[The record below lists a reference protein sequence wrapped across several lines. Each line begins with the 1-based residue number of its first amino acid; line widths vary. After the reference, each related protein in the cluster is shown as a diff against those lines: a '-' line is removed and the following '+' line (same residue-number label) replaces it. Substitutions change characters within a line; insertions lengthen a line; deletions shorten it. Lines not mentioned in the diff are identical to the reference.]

1 MPMEAIYKGKRFSR
15 EDVLKAMDEFDRTR
29 RATFSAWRL
38 YAVRHNEQDYPPK
51 ELLRIIVGDI
61 SGTSGGDPI
70 NKYFRQL
77 AFPIVKLTDDEEP
90 LRPPEEESE
99 EFQFSFERDLEER
112 LVANLANLEPGLRLY
127 EQGNIKGRQIDA
139 GEIGRIDLLA
149 VADDGAL
156 VVIELKAGEAR
167 DRVCAQILRYMGWVK
182 ETLGE
187 GREVRGIIVASDFTT
202 RLRYAAKPVRS
213 LQLKRYRVHFE
224 FEDV

>member
-1 MPMEAIYKGKRFSR
+1 MEANYKGKKFTH
-15 EDVLKAMDEFDRTR
+15 EDVLKGMDEFDRTR

-38 YAVRHNEQDYPPK
+38 YAIRHNEQNYPPK

-61 SGTSGGDPI
+61 SGTSGGEPT

-77 AFPIVKLTDDEEP
+77 GFPIVKLTDDDEASST
-90 LRPPEEESE
+90 LEEESE
-99 EFQFSFERDLEER
+99 EFQFSFERDLEET
-112 LVANLANLEPGLRLY
+112 LAVNLADLEPGLRLY

-139 GEIGRIDLLA
+139 GEIGRIDILA
-149 VADDGAL
+149 VAHDGAL
-156 VVIELKAGEAR
+156 VVIELKAGEAG

-182 ETLGE
+182 EALGE
-187 GREVRGIIVASDFTT
+187 GREVRGILVASDFTT
-202 RLRYAAKPVRS
+202 RLRYAAKPVPS